1 MAQQATAGLKV
12 SLSGTAAVFCVHD
25 RQKRQVVTDEQ
36 VFDLAKDVGF
46 EIRKGI
52 HHVFE
57 CSCCENLFVDDGT
70 EPRYCNPCRGTPV
83 HTPTGPLP
91 EPKGV
96 VD

>member
-1 MAQQATAGLKV
+1 MAQHTGVGLKV
-12 SLSGTAAVFCVHD
+12 SLSGKAAVFCVHD

-46 EIRKGI
+46 KIMPGV

-57 CSCCENLFVDDGT
+57 CSCCENLFVDSGT
-70 EPRYCNPCRGTPV
+70 EPRYCVPCRGKPV
-83 HTPTGPLP
+83 HAPTGPLP